1 VIRFGLLDRL
11 RDRWL
16 AATGLALALMAL
28 VLGLLPGGGERQ
40 TAVLALRHSLAV
52 GAIVRPGDVVVVP
65 IAAADRTPSMIATL
79 GTLAGRRTL
88 IGLAGGDFLVRGALR
103 SADAPSL
110 LRRGERA
117 VALELASGSAPDTRL
132 LQRGRFVDVVILGPR
147 GSRVAARGLELLSP
161 ASERSGGISVTLR
174 APSAVALAL
183 ATGGRGR
190 EVRLLL
196 RGDDS

>member
-1 VIRFGLLDRL
+1 VTRFGLLDRL

-16 AATGLALALMAL
+16 AATGLALAFAAL
-28 VLGLLPGGGERQ
+28 ALGLLPGGGEPQ
-40 TAVLALRHSLAV
+40 TAVLALRHPLAA
-52 GAIVRPGDVVVVP
+52 GAIVRPGDVVAVP
-65 IAAADRTPSMIATL
+65 ISAADRTPSMISRL
-79 GTLAGRRTL
+79 GMLAGRRTL

-103 SADAPSL
+103 SGDAPSS

-117 VALELASGSAPDTRL
+117 VALELESGSAPDTRL

-147 GSRVAARGLELLSP
+147 GSRVAARRLELLSP

-183 ATGGRGR
+183 ATGQRGR

-196 RGDDS
+196 RGDGP

>member
-1 VIRFGLLDRL
+1 VIRFDLLDRL

-16 AATGLALALMAL
+16 AATGLALAIVAL
-28 VLGLLPGGGERQ
+28 ALGLLPGGGEPQ
-40 TAVLALRHSLAV
+40 TAVLALRHSLAA
-52 GAIVRPGDVVVVP
+52 GAVVRPGDVVVVP
-65 IAAADRTPSMIATL
+65 IAVADRTPSMIGRL

-103 SADAPSL
+103 PDDAPSL

-117 VALELASGSAPDTRL
+117 VALELASGSAPDRRL
-132 LQRGRFVDVVILGPR
+132 LQRGRLVDVVILGPR

-161 ASERSGGISVTLR
+161 ASELSGGISVTLR

-183 ATGGRGR
+183 ASGQRGR
-190 EVRLLL
+190 DVRLLL

>member
-1 VIRFGLLDRL
+1 VTHFGLIDRL

-16 AATGLALALMAL
+16 AATGLALASIAL
-28 VLGLLPGGGERQ
+28 VLGLLPGGGEPQ
-40 TAVLALRHSLAV
+40 TAVLALRHSLAP
-52 GAIVRPGDVVVVP
+52 GAIVRPGDVVAVP
-65 IAAADRTPSMIATL
+65 IAVADRTPSMIGSL

-103 SADAPSL
+103 SGGARSL

-117 VALELASGSAPDTRL
+117 VALDLQSGSAPDTRL

-183 ATGGRGR
+183 ATGQRGR

>member
-1 VIRFGLLDRL
+1 MIRFGLLDRL

-28 VLGLLPGGGERQ
+28 ILGLLPGGGETQ
-40 TAVLALRHSLAV
+40 TAVLALRHSLAA
-52 GAIVRPGDVVVVP
+52 GAVLRPGDVVVVP
-65 IAAADRTPSMIATL
+65 IAAADRTPSMIGRL

-88 IGLAGGDFLVRGALR
+88 IGLAGGDFLMRGALR
-103 SADAPSL
+103 TSEAPSS

-132 LQRGRFVDVVILGPR
+132 LQRGRFVDVVILGPN

-183 ATGGRGR
+183 AAGGRGR

-196 RGDDS
+196 RGDVS

>member
-11 RDRWL
+11 RERWL
-16 AATGLALALMAL
+16 AATGLALALVAL
-28 VLGLLPGGGERQ
+28 ALAVLPGGGETK
-40 TAVLALRHSLAV
+40 TAVLALRHSLAA

-65 IAAADRTPSMIATL
+65 IAASDRTPSMIGNL

-103 SADAPSL
+103 TGDAPWL

-117 VALELASGSAPDTRL
+117 VALDLASGSAPDTRL
-132 LQRGRFVDVVILGPR
+132 LQRGRFVDVVILGPG

-183 ATGGRGR
+183 ATGRAGR

-196 RGDDS
+196 RGDRP